1 MGDSLR
7 YKDQFYVETRYPAD
21 IPVDVEKEEAQECI
35 IIAEK
40 IYNLLIRYKYR
51 F

>member
-1 MGDSLR
+1 MGDILR

-40 IYNLLIRYKYR
+40 IYNFLIRYK
-51 F
+51 

>member
-21 IPVDVEKEEAQECI
+21 IPVDVEKKLRNAS
-35 IIAEK
+35 
-40 IYNLLIRYKYR
+40 
-51 F
+51 